1 MRSAAVVTHEIDDLE
16 VAVNELVAGI
26 HEKLVFERATIGI
39 VHCDADVDVG
49 ELGGRLHEEL
59 GCDIVGLTTT
69 ASMERQNGYCDMGIV
84 LAVITGDDV
93 DIVAESIGV
102 LSKDNHVEQIRNAY
116 SDARRKLPRNPEL
129 ILICSPYIKDLTSD
143 SYMETL
149 DEISGHVPVF
159 GGVATDHYDLQ
170 YSKTFRNGEA
180 FAEGLVFV
188 LISGNIKP
196 VFAMKHRFGSRVE
209 RKSIITKSTA
219 NLVER
224 VGNKTF
230 KEYLSEITLVPDD
243 DTVVY
248 HFQSTPFIMELPDHE
263 ASEQPVV
270 RMLCSMD
277 HETGAGGFISR
288 MPEGSKL
295 SINVL
300 QCEDLAASCVD
311 TLDDLI
317 GKMKQTRD
325 YEYSMVLISTCN
337 GRHLLMGSTKDLETN
352 ILIKKLSGFGP
363 ELNAIGFYGFGEMCP
378 TVTDSDRQIK
388 NRFHNMSFAACA
400 F

>member
-1 MRSAAVVTHEIDDLE
+1 
-16 VAVNELVAGI
+16 
-26 HEKLVFERATIGI
+26 
-39 VHCDADVDVG
+39 
-49 ELGGRLHEEL
+49 
-59 GCDIVGLTTT
+59 
-69 ASMERQNGYCDMGIV
+69 MGIV
-84 LAVITGDDV
+84 LVVITGDDV
-93 DIVAESIGV
+93 DIAAESIGI
-102 LSKDNHVEQIRNAY
+102 LSKDDHVEQVRNAY
-116 SDARRKLPRNPEL
+116 SNARKKLPRNPEL

-143 SYMETL
+143 NCMETL

-170 YSKTFRNGEA
+170 YSKTFHNGKA
-180 FAEGLVFV
+180 FAEGSVFI

-196 VFAMKHRFGSRVE
+196 VFAMKHHFGSRVE
-209 RKSIITKSTA
+209 RKGIITKSTV

-248 HFQSTPFIMELPDHE
+248 HFQATPFIMELPDYE

-270 RMLCSMD
+270 RALCSMD

-300 QCEDLAASCVD
+300 QCEDLATSCAD

-317 GKMKQTRD
+317 DKMKQTQG

-352 ILIKKLSGFGP
+352 ILIKKLSGFGS

-378 TVTDSDRQIK
+378 TVVDRGRQIK
-388 NRFHNMSFAACA
+388 NRFHNMSFAVCA